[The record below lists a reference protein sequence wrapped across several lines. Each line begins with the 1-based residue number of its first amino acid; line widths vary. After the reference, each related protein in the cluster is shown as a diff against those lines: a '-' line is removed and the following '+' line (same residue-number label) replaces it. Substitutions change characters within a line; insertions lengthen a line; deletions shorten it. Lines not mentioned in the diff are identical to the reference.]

1 MSSEFVETVALRDLV
16 EAVPQLVG
24 RVGVGA
30 APEGAGGE
38 VLAPPYAVIT
48 GSNEATSAERFSSP
62 ILARR
67 PSWIIHAVGTTELG
81 AVQVLDWIDAQLRP
95 GGRGVVPVVPGRAT
109 KPITRLERPGNAEDN
124 AVRPSVWYAIA
135 VYGFESNPARPTT

>member
-1 MSSEFVETVALRDLV
+1 VSGEFAETVALRDLI

-30 APEGAGGE
+30 APTSADGT
-38 VLAPPYAVIT
+38 VLAPPYAVVT
-48 GSNEATSAERFSSP
+48 GSNEATSVERFSSP
-62 ILARR
+62 IAARR

-95 GGRGVVPVVPGRAT
+95 GGRGVIPVVPGHTT
-109 KPITRLERPGNAEDN
+109 KPISRLERPGNAEDD
-124 AVRPSVWYAIA
+124 AVQPSVWYAIA
-135 VYGFESNPARPTT
+135 VYGFESATARPTP